1 MLGCHDA
8 QRNSKLLPDMT
19 PAGTPPGG
27 NGTGLALEDAD
38 EGLDRLVRPD
48 GWQNPQS
55 RALYDLVVIG
65 GGTAG
70 LVSAVGAAGLGAR
83 VALIERKRLGG
94 DCLNTGCV
102 PSKAILRTARAVGEI
117 RRAPDLGIH
126 VGRFDVDFGA
136 VMHRMRQRRA
146 QLAPN
151 DSADRMTR
159 LGIDLFFGTASFRS
173 SRELALGQ
181 TLLRFRRAVIATG
194 SRPTV
199 PSIEG
204 LDNTPHLTNETVFG
218 LTERPARLLTI
229 GAGPIGCELSQAFA
243 RLGSQVVLFDQGP
256 RVLPKD
262 DPDGSAVV
270 QRALIDDGVQLELAT
285 AIRRVSQRGEAVVV
299 CFKRSPNHPDEEIEG
314 DRLLIATG
322 RTPDVSGLDIER
334 AGIQAGA
341 TGLVVDDRLRT
352 SNRRVY
358 AAGDVCSR
366 FKFTHAADAMA
377 RIAIQNALFF
387 GRRKASALTIPW
399 CTYTDPQI
407 AHVGWSP
414 GSAHPRPEHVQTIT
428 VPLAEVD
435 RSVLDDETG
444 GFLRV
449 HHRRGRVLGCTIV
462 SSQAGDLIG
471 LAGNLIGRRADIAE
485 LSSTIFP
492 YPTQAEA
499 YRRAG
504 DAYRRTRL
512 TPRVRRAFERY
523 FALARW

>member
-1 MLGCHDA
+1 
-8 QRNSKLLPDMT
+8 MT

-27 NGTGLALEDAD
+27 SGTGLAFEDVD
-38 EGLDRLVRPD
+38 EHLDRLVRPH
-48 GWQNPQS
+48 GWQNPQP
-55 RALYDLVVIG
+55 RGLYDLVVIG

-83 VALIERKRLGG
+83 VALVEQNRLGG

-117 RRAPDLGIH
+117 RRAAALGVHI
-126 VGRFDVDFGA
+126 GRFDVDFGA
-136 VMHRMRQRRA
+136 VMRRMRQRRA
-146 QLAPN
+146 ELAPS
-151 DSADRMTR
+151 DSAERMTR
-159 LGIDLFFGTASFRS
+159 SGIDLFFGAGSFISR
-173 SRELALGQ
+173 RELALGS
-181 TLLRFRRAVIATG
+181 TSLRFRRAVIATG
-194 SRPTV
+194 SRPAV
-199 PSIEG
+199 PPIDG
-204 LDNTPHLTNETVFG
+204 LADTPYLTNETVFG

-243 RLGSQVVLFDQGP
+243 RLGARVVLFDQSP
-256 RVLPKD
+256 RVLPND

-270 QRALIDDGVQLELAT
+270 QRALINDGVQLELMT
-285 AIRRVSQRGEAVVV
+285 DIRRVSRRGQALVVR
-299 CFKRSPNHPDEEIEG
+299 FRRSPDHPDEEIEG
-314 DRLLIATG
+314 DRLLVATG

-334 AGIQAGA
+334 AGIQAGRQGVA
-341 TGLVVDDRLRT
+341 VDDRLRT

-366 FKFTHAADAMA
+366 FQFTHAADAMA

-399 CTYTDPQI
+399 CTYTDPQV
-407 AHVGWSP
+407 AHVGLSP
-414 GSAHPRPEHVQTIT
+414 DSVRARQDQVQTIT
-428 VPLAEVD
+428 VPLAEID
-435 RSVLDDETG
+435 RGVLDDETE

-449 HHRRGRVLGCTIV
+449 HHQRGRVAGCTIV

-471 LAGNLIGRRADIAE
+471 LASNLIGRRARMAE

-492 YPTQAEA
+492 YPTQAEG
-499 YRRAG
+499 YRKAG
-504 DAYRRTRL
+504 DAYRRTLL

-523 FALARW
+523 FELARW

>member
-8 QRNSKLLPDMT
+8 QRNSKRLPDMT

-27 NGTGLALEDAD
+27 DGTGLALEDAD
-38 EGLDRLVRPD
+38 GSLDRLVRPD
-48 GWQNPQS
+48 GWQNPQP
-55 RALYDLVVIG
+55 RGVYDLVVVG

-70 LVSAVGAAGLGAR
+70 LVSALGAASLGAR

-126 VGRFDVDFGA
+126 VGCVDVDFGA

-146 QLAPN
+146 RLAPN
-151 DSADRMTR
+151 DSADRVTR
-159 LGIDLFFGTASFRS
+159 LGIDLFFGTASFS
-173 SRELALGQ
+173 SPRELALGQ
-181 TLLRFRRAVIATG
+181 TSLRFRRAVIATG
-194 SRPTV
+194 SRPAV
-199 PSIEG
+199 PPIDG
-204 LDNTPHLTNETVFG
+204 LDDTPHLTNETVFG

-243 RLGSQVVLFDQGP
+243 RLGTRVVLFDQGP
-256 RVLPKD
+256 RVLPGD

-270 QRALIDDGVQLELAT
+270 QRALINDGVQLELIT
-285 AIRRVSQRGEAVVV
+285 EIRRVSRRGEGLVVV
-299 CFKRSPNHPDEEIEG
+299 FRRSPDHPDEEIEG
-314 DRLLIATG
+314 DRLLVATG

-341 TGLVVDDRLRT
+341 GGIVVDDRLRT

-358 AAGDVCSR
+358 AAGDACSR
-366 FKFTHAADAMA
+366 FQFTHAADAMA

-399 CTYTDPQI
+399 CTYTDPQV
-407 AHVGWSP
+407 AHVGVSP
-414 GSAHPRPEHVQTIT
+414 DGARRHLARVQTIT
-428 VPLAEVD
+428 VPLADVD
-435 RSVLDDETG
+435 RAVLDDETA

-449 HHRRGRVLGCTIV
+449 HHRNGRVVGCTIV

-471 LAGNLIGRRADIAE
+471 FAGNLIGRRARVEE
-485 LSSTIFP
+485 LSSTLFP

-499 YRRAG
+499 YRKAG

-512 TPRVRRAFERY
+512 TPRVRRALERY
-523 FALARW
+523 FELARW